1 MSLEE
6 TPFELYLL
14 MAEFEDSVHVTNSK
28 TKIQTLLY
36 KISTD
41 PGPQNSCSVVLKT
54 KYTSM
59 CAVEVKMLTDFPR
72 I

>member
-1 MSLEE
+1 
-6 TPFELYLL
+6 
-14 MAEFEDSVHVTNSK
+14 MAKFKDSVHVTNSK
-28 TKIQTLLY
+28 TKIQTRLY

-41 PGPQNSCSVVLKT
+41 TDTQNSFSVVLKT

-59 CAVEVKMLTDFPR
+59 CAVEVKILTDFSR